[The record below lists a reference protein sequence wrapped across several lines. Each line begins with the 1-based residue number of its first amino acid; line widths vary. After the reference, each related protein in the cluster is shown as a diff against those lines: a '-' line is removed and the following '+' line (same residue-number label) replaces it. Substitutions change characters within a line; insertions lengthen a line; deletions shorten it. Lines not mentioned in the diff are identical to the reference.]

1 MADTFVAEHQLN
13 LVACRF
19 GSMTGT
25 NGLFVDRSVRLLIE
39 SLLKLHLSWD
49 LGAYISAYKFS
60 PKITFELGSWSVR
73 LGV

>member
-49 LGAYISAYKFS
+49 LGGRK
-60 PKITFELGSWSVR
+60 EGSCIPARSR
-73 LGV
+73 